1 MDGWDAAL
9 CPSSRLYSAG
19 YPTCLY
25 PEARQ
30 AGETPVRG
38 IDCGRPGA
46 TAQYGSGLV
55 GHLRAGFSAL
65 FIWRATWMERPSS
78 ARNPFRSHKG
88 TYSKLGARGRPQELL
103 GSFIAI
109 PFGLGGVFE
118 EVWVIGNN
126 PDAQAFSHDELGQ
139 HRARLA

>member
-9 CPSSRLYSAG
+9 CPSSRRESAG

-78 ARNPFRSHKG
+78 ARNPFRTMNEDSI
-88 TYSKLGARGRPQELL
+88 ELASL
-103 GSFIAI
+103 NT
-109 PFGLGGVFE
+109 L
-118 EVWVIGNN
+118 
-126 PDAQAFSHDELGQ
+126 Q
-139 HRARLA
+139 HRLAGDAE

>member
-9 CPSSRLYSAG
+9 CPSSRRESAG

-78 ARNPFRSHKG
+78 SPRLTRCNTDWRETP
-88 TYSKLGARGRPQELL
+88 SKRVASCITIYPV
-103 GSFIAI
+103 
-109 PFGLGGVFE
+109 GLCSTKRLRTAS
-118 EVWVIGNN
+118 VI
-126 PDAQAFSHDELGQ
+126 
-139 HRARLA
+139 